1 MNTIN
6 IKQALCWLIF
16 VVLVGCAVT
25 PLKPGRSV
33 ISPQAITLQQSENP
47 ASVSTQTYERTVEP
61 AIRLPDDDKVI
72 ATPFRT
78 TEKVTTTIGAAQKD
92 SARDIAAKLS
102 SLKSVVWVGVL
113 IFLFGAASAVY
124 PPLKIIVGSTT
135 TSAVA
140 CAAGL
145 ALIVLPSLIVG
156 HEILILS
163 VSVGAAILWFFAH
176 RHGELRGKVKTLE
189 GK

>member
-1 MNTIN
+1 MKTQIFLSWSILVLWAGCTI
-6 IKQALCWLIF
+6 
-16 VVLVGCAVT
+16 T

-47 ASVSTQTYERTVEP
+47 SSVSTQTYERIVEP
-61 AIRLPDDDKVI
+61 AIRLPDDDKVT

-78 TEKVTTTIGAAQKD
+78 TEKVTTVIGAAQKD
-92 SARDIAAKLS
+92 SARDIAAKLA
-102 SLKSVVWVGVL
+102 SLKAVVWVGIAL
-113 IFLFGAASAVY
+113 FIFGAASAFY
-124 PPLKIIVGSTT
+124 PPLKLIVGSAT

-140 CAAGL
+140 AAAGI

-156 HEILILS
+156 HEVLILA
-163 VSVGAAILWFFAH
+163 VSGGAVLIYFFSH